1 MAKPRRRRRA
11 GRKRKVDAIRTPSGQ
26 ISRAGQT
33 VIPPEAIA
41 QRARLAPGIPADV
54 LRVEGGTPLSILHL
68 RGDIT
73 TQQMDAGERL
83 GKLWRRWDAAISAPP
98 RTPVN
103 TDAGSPRE
111 LDPEDWR
118 RLSDTMH
125 AAWEAISHHQQS
137 RFVYSILESVCVE
150 EVLPPYLHPNHGMRA
165 RNLEALRYGLDAMVT
180 FFRIAARAA

>member
-1 MAKPRRRRRA
+1 MAKPRRRRA
-11 GRKRKVDAIRTPSGQ
+11 GRPRKVGAPRTATGQ

-41 QRARLAPGIPADV
+41 QRARLAPGTPADV
-54 LRVEGGTPLSILHL
+54 LRVEGGTPLSLLHL

-98 RTPVN
+98 RAPLN
-103 TDAGSPRE
+103 TDAGNPRE
-111 LDPEDWR
+111 LDAEDWR
-118 RLSDTMH
+118 RLSETMH
-125 AAWEAISHHQQS
+125 AAWEAISHHRQS
-137 RFVYSILESVCVE
+137 RFVYAALESVCVD
-150 EVLPPYLHPNHGMRA
+150 EVLPPYLHPNHGMRE
-165 RNLEALRYGLDAMVT
+165 RNLEALHYGLDAMVT

>member
-41 QRARLAPGIPADV
+41 QRARLAPGTPADV

-98 RTPVN
+98 RAPVN
-103 TDAGSPRE
+103 TDAGNPRE
-111 LDPEDWR
+111 LDAEDWR

-125 AAWEAISHHQQS
+125 AAWDAISHHRQS
-137 RFVYSILESVCVE
+137 RFVYSVLESVCVE
-150 EVLPPYLHPNHGMRA
+150 EVMPPYLRPDHGMRE
-165 RNLEALRYGLDAMVT
+165 RNLEALHYGLDAMVA

>member
-1 MAKPRRRRRA
+1 MGRARRARA
-11 GRKRKVDAIRTPSGQ
+11 GRKRKLDAARTPSGQ

-33 VIPPEAIA
+33 VIPPEVIA
-41 QRARLAPGIPADV
+41 QRARLAPGTPADV
-54 LRVEGGTPLSILHL
+54 LRVEGGTPLSLLRL

-83 GKLWRRWDAAISAPP
+83 GKLWRRWAAAISAPP
-98 RTPVN
+98 RAPVN
-103 TDAGSPRE
+103 AEAGSPQD

-125 AAWEAISHHQQS
+125 AAWEAIEHHRQS
-137 RFVYSILESVCVE
+137 KLVFSLLESVCVE
-150 EVLPPYLHPNHGMRA
+150 EVMPPYLMPGRGL
-165 RNLEALRYGLDAMVT
+165 REQNLEALRYGLTQMVA